1 MSIFLKQK
9 YSIIFIYCVLII
21 ILCRGSS
28 NGYGYKRNEDPIITV
43 FKSVIFNG
51 KKSDWERVKTD
62 IDIISD
68 RLDDVK
74 NIFAVDLRSGLNN
87 GLSQRN
93 LQEVIKVMANLVFL
107 SIKEKYYWNISEG
120 LRMFTRAKV
129 RLRIAEEYY
138 TLLLSGNVRRYDK
151 LNGTKF
157 HDEIFNKFTEARND
171 LGSIGFLGAGAV
183 SPRLKDFEIATNP
196 NEVVKICEGYAYAA
210 FLEVHDKIKNRTSSP
225 DPSDILEKLINEVS
239 ST

>member
-1 MSIFLKQK
+1 MSISLKQK
-9 YSIIFIYCVLII
+9 YSIIITYCVLIVI
-21 ILCRGSS
+21 FCQGSS
-28 NGYGYKRNEDPIITV
+28 DGYGYKRNEDPIITV

-74 NIFAVDLRSGLNN
+74 NIFAVDLRSGLND
-87 GLSQRN
+87 GLSQHN
-93 LQEVIKVMANLVFL
+93 FQEVVKVMANLVFL
-107 SIKEKYYWNISEG
+107 SIKEKYYWNMSEG

-129 RLRIAEEYY
+129 RLRLADEYY
-138 TLLLSGNVRRYDK
+138 TLLLSGNVRRYDQ

-157 HDEIFNKFTEARND
+157 HEEIFNKFTDARNA

-183 SPRLKDFEIATNP
+183 SPKLDDFETATK
-196 NEVVKICEGYAYAA
+196 EIEQ
-210 FLEVHDKIKNRTSSP
+210 
-225 DPSDILEKLINEVS
+225 KLLIVFPYFES
-239 ST
+239 GKEIID

>member
-1 MSIFLKQK
+1 
-9 YSIIFIYCVLII
+9 
-21 ILCRGSS
+21 
-28 NGYGYKRNEDPIITV
+28 
-43 FKSVIFNG
+43 
-51 KKSDWERVKTD
+51 
-62 IDIISD
+62 
-68 RLDDVK
+68 
-74 NIFAVDLRSGLNN
+74 
-87 GLSQRN
+87 
-93 LQEVIKVMANLVFL
+93 MANLVFL

-183 SPRLKDFEIATNP
+183 SPRLKDFEIATKGI
-196 NEVVKICEGYAYAA
+196 EQ
-210 FLEVHDKIKNRTSSP
+210 
-225 DPSDILEKLINEVS
+225 KLLIVFPYFES
-239 ST
+239 GKEITY